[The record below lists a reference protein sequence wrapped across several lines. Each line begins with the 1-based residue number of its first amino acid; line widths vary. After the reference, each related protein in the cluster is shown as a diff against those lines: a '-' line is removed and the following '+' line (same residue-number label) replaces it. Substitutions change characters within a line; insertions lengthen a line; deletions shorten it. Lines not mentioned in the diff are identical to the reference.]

1 MQQSTPVIG
10 DVASMIIL
18 CADDYAITEG
28 VSRAIGELAAA
39 RRLSATS
46 VLTTSA
52 HWPRMAPRLLVHRGH
67 LSIGLHLNLTLGQP
81 LGHMPRLAPQG
92 TLPPLSSLTVWALG
106 GVLDADEIRAEIARQ
121 LDRFEAALGF
131 PPDHIDGHQHVHV
144 LPGIRRALLTEV
156 ARRYRVRPP
165 LMRDPSDRLSA
176 ILSRRV
182 SAAKALAVAALAIGF
197 SRAARKRGLRT
208 NDSFAG
214 FSRFDER
221 QPYAAGAGAGPVGA
235 GRAAPRHV
243 PSGPSGRRAGEP
255 RSGRQPPAHGVR
267 GADGEPGADAAHL
280 ATLAPRR
287 RTHPSTGRRRSPE
300 A

>member
-1 MQQSTPVIG
+1 
-10 DVASMIIL
+10 MIIL

-46 VLTTSA
+46 VLSTSA
-52 HWPRMAPRLLVHRGH
+52 HWPRLAPRLLVHRGH

-92 TLPPLSSLTVWALG
+92 TLPPLSSLTIWSLG
-106 GVLDADEIRAEIARQ
+106 GVLDTDEIRAEIVRQ

-144 LPGIRRALLTEV
+144 LPGIRRALLTV
-156 ARRYRVRPP
+156 LAQRYRARPP
-165 LMRDPSDRLSA
+165 LVRDPSDRVGA
-176 ILSRRV
+176 IFSRRV
-182 SAAKALAVAALAIGF
+182 AAPKALAVAALAIGF
-197 SRAARKRGLRT
+197 GRAARKRGLHT

-214 FSRFDER
+214 FSPFDER
-221 QPYAAGAGAGPVGA
+221 EPYAAELEQALSMPGERHLVMCHPGHPDAELASLDPV
-235 GRAAPRHV
+235 V
-243 PSGPSGRRAGEP
+243 N
-255 RSGRQPPAHGVR
+255 
-267 GADGEPGADAAHL
+267 
-280 ATLAPRR
+280 RR
-287 RTHPSTGRRRSPE
+287 RMEYDALMANPALMPRIWRPSRRGEDAPFDWSQTEPQ